1 MSEAPLSDEES
12 LVSCSK
18 SQRVI
23 SQESADEE
31 SDASS
36 ESKIIE
42 APKKESLADIQDSL
56 RELIE
61 NLWEL
66 DQDTETKPDYGF
78 VRSQQFNVYEQVFQ
92 IVILRN
98 LDIWECFSQVQIYWG
113 EVWGGI
119 VTLKMDSVLPML
131 RAVLNLL

>member
-1 MSEAPLSDEES
+1 MDEDGEVDMSEAPLSDEES
-12 LVSCSK
+12 LVSCAK

-23 SQESADEE
+23 SQEAADEE

-36 ESKIIE
+36 ECQAIE

-78 VRSQQFNVYEQVFQ
+78 VRSQQFNVYEQVFR

-98 LDIWECFSQVQIYWG
+98 LDIWECFS
-113 EVWGGI
+113 
-119 VTLKMDSVLPML
+119 
-131 RAVLNLL
+131 